1 MSAQTLAGQPGRRS
15 RTPLIAAAVLISYAL
30 LAAGYGRLEGL
41 AKPQPDS
48 KPTAERSL
56 SFADRSDG
64 AVVVTWADQ
73 NRVLDVMT
81 GQNGFL
87 RGTLRGFARTR
98 RADGVGAIPPMRLSG
113 YADGRLILT
122 DPSTGRYVELEAF
135 GSANEAV
142 FARLL
147 TMKPRDQTA
156 AAAAPGRGS

>member
-1 MSAQTLAGQPGRRS
+1 MNAQVTKADPSRRA
-15 RTPLIAAAVLISYAL
+15 RTPVIGAAILIIYVIC
-30 LAAGYGRLEGL
+30 AAGYGRLEGL
-41 AKPQPDS
+41 AKAQPDG
-48 KPTAERSL
+48 KPTAERTL
-56 SFADRSDG
+56 AFADRPDG

-73 NRVLDVMT
+73 GRVLDVMT

-98 RADGVGAIPPMRLSG
+98 RADKVGSTPPMRLSG
-113 YADGRLILT
+113 YADGRLILS

-147 TMKPRDQTA
+147 TMTPRNQTA
-156 AAAAPGRGS
+156 QASEAGRGS

>member
-1 MSAQTLAGQPGRRS
+1 MNAPMAPAASPRRS
-15 RTPLIAAAVLISYAL
+15 RTPVIGAAL
-30 LAAGYGRLEGL
+30 LIGFVVLAACYGRLEGL
-41 AKPQPDS
+41 AKPQPDG

-56 SFADRSDG
+56 AFADRKDG

-73 NRVLDVMT
+73 GRVLDVMT

-98 RADGVGAIPPMRLSG
+98 RADGVGSTPPMRLSG

-147 TMKPRDQTA
+147 TMTPRDQTA
-156 AAAAPGRGS
+156 QAGQPGSGS

>member
-1 MSAQTLAGQPGRRS
+1 MNAQAMTAAAPRRNK
-15 RTPLIAAAVLISYAL
+15 TPLIGAVVLVTYAL
-30 LAAGYGRLEGL
+30 LAAGYGKLEGL
-41 AKPQPDS
+41 AKPQLDS
-48 KPTAERSL
+48 HPTAERSL
-56 SFADRSDG
+56 AFADRADG

-73 NRVLDVMT
+73 GRVLDVMT

-98 RADGVGAIPPMRLSG
+98 RADGVGAAPPMRLSG

-156 AAAAPGRGS
+156 QAAEPGRGS